1 MFSLE
6 QVISPL
12 EMRYVAI
19 SLWAKFHFT
28 SVAFFFPPLYLA
40 KKIQKIVCLVQ
51 RVGFI
56 CWFVF
61 FKFEVIDKTSF

>member
-28 SVAFFFPPLYLA
+28 SVAFFFPPSLPSKENSENCLLSAKSWFYLL
-40 KKIQKIVCLVQ
+40 VC
-51 RVGFI
+51 
-56 CWFVF
+56 F
-61 FKFEVIDKTSF
+61 F